1 MSRNNQN
8 NKKLINPELLIS
20 DVVHVDI
27 IIKDSCLKCNDD
39 CDIISLFNMRK
50 KFWEDNKIA
59 ISVYKSSR
67 VNTLFILNTALT
79 EEFDFT
85 ENTKRYFEILYLPGH
100 DIILDVMAFYYN
112 QIEPG
117 ENLNMMFG

>member
-1 MSRNNQN
+1 
-8 NKKLINPELLIS
+8 
-20 DVVHVDI
+20 
-27 IIKDSCLKCNDD
+27 
-39 CDIISLFNMRK
+39 MRK